1 MLGPV
6 LGGWDISA
14 NKKTKQTNKQSALM
28 KKFMWNLSTS
38 IYFVSLKYKLC

>member
-1 MLGPV
+1 MLDPV
-6 LGGWDISA
+6 LGGWNISA
-14 NKKTKQTNKQSALM
+14 NKQKKQTKKSALM